1 MEHVHDDVPHRQL
14 VAFVDAYRLR
24 ARCRQMPHIVSADGL
39 CQPAT
44 ARDVIGMHVRVDHVS
59 DVHARLGCRADVCVN
74 IVEGIDDGARGV
86 TAASKQIRRRNGFG
100 VQELAEDHARTPD
113 RFAPM
118 TAKARAVF
126 SFDVPRKQS

>member
-1 MEHVHDDVPHRQL
+1 MKE
-14 VAFVDAYRLR
+14 YRLSVTRSARYFTTGR
-24 ARCRQMPHIVSADGL
+24 AEREVWFVLHGYGQLA
-39 CQPAT
+39 
-44 ARDVIGMHVRVDHVS
+44 ARFLSHFES
-59 DVHARLGCRADVCVN
+59 
-74 IVEGIDDGARGV
+74 IDDGTRGV

>member
-1 MEHVHDDVPHRQL
+1 
-14 VAFVDAYRLR
+14 
-24 ARCRQMPHIVSADGL
+24 MPHIVGAGGQ
-39 CQPAT
+39 CQLAT

-59 DVHARLGCRADVCVN
+59 DVHARLGRCADVCVD
-74 IVEGIDDGARGV
+74 VLQWIDDGARGV
-86 TAASKQIRRRNGFG
+86 TATSKQIRRRNGFG

-126 SFDVPRKQS
+126 SFDVPRKQL